1 MEIRIFE
8 PKFNQSVKEMIL
20 DIQQN
25 GFLLPITL
33 SAQPDLLDIE
43 CSYQNKGGQLQ
54 VAVDSSSGHVIGC
67 LGLVA
72 LRDGNVALKKM
83 FVAKPYRKLGLGKK
97 LLEEFI
103 TYCYENSKKAIFLG
117 TTSDFEAAQYFYQK
131 SGFKEITSADLPEDF
146 PRLTMDNCYYTD
158 YIN

>member
-1 MEIRIFE
+1 M
-8 PKFNQSVKEMIL
+8 
-20 DIQQN
+20 
-25 GFLLPITL
+25 
-33 SAQPDLLDIE
+33 
-43 CSYQNKGGQLQ
+43 
-54 VAVDSSSGHVIGC
+54 AVDSSSGHVIGC

-72 LRDGNVALKKM
+72 LRDRNVALKKM
-83 FVAKPYRKLGLGKK
+83 FVAKTYRKLGLGKK

-103 TYCYENSKKAIFLG
+103 TYCYENSKKAIFFG

-146 PRLTMDNCYYTD
+146 PRLTVDNRYYTY

>member
-1 MEIRIFE
+1 MEIRFSE

-25 GFLLPITL
+25 EFLLPITL
-33 SAQPDLLDIE
+33 SNQPDLLDIE
-43 CSYQNKGGQLQ
+43 RSYQNKGGQFW

-83 FVAKPYRKLGLGKK
+83 FVAKTYRKLGLGKK

-131 SGFKEITSADLPEDF
+131 SGFKEMTSADLPEDF
-146 PRLTMDNCYYTD
+146 PRFTVDNRYYTY